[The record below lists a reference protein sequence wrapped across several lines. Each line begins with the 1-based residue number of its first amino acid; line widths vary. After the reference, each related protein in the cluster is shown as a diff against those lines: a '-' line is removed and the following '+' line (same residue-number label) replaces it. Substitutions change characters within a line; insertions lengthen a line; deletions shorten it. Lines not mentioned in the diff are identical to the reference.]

1 MVGEGSNRREN
12 AQTFPLLTGYSTSKV
27 PVVNRGNLPQ
37 QTRYVFHFCL
47 FLFNFFRAEK
57 FSVCFSFLQVEGVVG
72 ERRMDVEQVRG
83 AGLIKPGR
91 IVSAPWT
98 LAMSG
103 EQTGVF
109 LPRRALTALVPRANW
124 CG

>member
-1 MVGEGSNRREN
+1 M
-12 AQTFPLLTGYSTSKV
+12 
-27 PVVNRGNLPQ
+27 
-37 QTRYVFHFCL
+37 
-47 FLFNFFRAEK
+47 
-57 FSVCFSFLQVEGVVG
+57 EGVVG
-72 ERRMDVEQVRG
+72 ERCMDVEQVRG
-83 AGLIKPGR
+83 EGLIKPGR